1 MNNENINPAVEK
13 TLLLL
18 HHLGQSGS
26 GATQA
31 ELARELGITPST
43 CYRILQTLRKHDWV
57 RKGADSRYDLS
68 GGVLTATMKLHRQLA
83 RLEHC
88 RPLLDE
94 LAAAT
99 GLTAKLSIRQGDRQV
114 TILRAESPRPLSVS
128 GKVGARFPLIE
139 GSVGAALLSRTEETE
154 VRELAANCPE
164 DIAERGNPDLV
175 LARIATIRRDGF
187 CLNIGHTRWRIGAMS
202 APLVGADGQ
211 VAAAL
216 TLLGIDDDFAAG
228 CIGPLATALLEAIR
242 TCRERNWD
250 HQPPSACS

>member
-1 MNNENINPAVEK
+1 MNTENINPAVEK
-13 TLLLL
+13 TLFLL
-18 HHLGQSGS
+18 HHLGQSPH

-31 ELARELGITPST
+31 ELARELGISPST

-68 GGVLTATMKLHRQLA
+68 GGVLSATMKLHRQLV

-99 GLTAKLSIRQGDRQV
+99 GLTAKLSIRQGTWQV

-139 GSVGAALLSRTEETE
+139 GSVGAALLSRTEPDE
-154 VRELAANCPE
+154 VRELANGCTE
-164 DIAERGNPDLV
+164 DIPERGNSDLV
-175 LARIATIRRDGF
+175 LSRIQTIRRDGC
-187 CLNIGHTRWRIGAMS
+187 CLNTSLTRWRIGAMS
-202 APLVGADGQ
+202 APLIGPDGE
-211 VAAAL
+211 VTAAL
-216 TLLGIDDDFAAG
+216 TLLGVDEDFAGEQAS
-228 CIGPLATALLEAIR
+228 ILAERLLRAV
-242 TCRERNWD
+242 ERYETEN
-250 HQPPSACS
+250 P

>member
-1 MNNENINPAVEK
+1 MNSENTNPAVEK

-31 ELARELGITPST
+31 ELARELGISPST

-57 RKGADSRYDLS
+57 RKGADGRYDLS
-68 GGVLTATMKLHRQLA
+68 GGVLSATMKLHRQLV

-94 LAAAT
+94 LAATT

-139 GSVGAALLSRTEETE
+139 GSVGAVLLSRTEAAE
-154 VRELAANCPE
+154 VRELAANCTE
-164 DIAERGNPDLV
+164 DIPERGNPDLV
-175 LARIATIRRDGF
+175 LSRIETIRRAGY
-187 CLNIGHTRWRIGAMS
+187 CLNIGQTRWRIGAMS

-216 TLLGIDDDFAAG
+216 TLLGVDEDFADDQAKTLAG
-228 CIGPLATALLEAIR
+228 RLLGAVKRYE
-242 TCRERNWD
+242 TEN
-250 HQPPSACS
+250 P

>member
-1 MNNENINPAVEK
+1 MNNENTNPAVEK

-31 ELARELGITPST
+31 ELARELGISPST

-57 RKGADSRYDLS
+57 RKGTDSRYDLS
-68 GGVLTATMKLHRQLA
+68 GGVLTATMKLHRQLV

-94 LAAAT
+94 LAATT

-139 GSVGAALLSRTEETE
+139 GSVGAALLSRTEADE

-164 DIAERGNPDLV
+164 DIPERGNPDLV
-175 LARIATIRRDGF
+175 LARIATIRRDGY
-187 CLNIGHTRWRIGAMS
+187 CLNIGQTRWRIGAMS

-211 VAAAL
+211 VATAL
-216 TLLGIDDDFAAG
+216 TLLGVDEDFADDQVKTLAG
-228 CIGPLATALLEAIR
+228 RLLGAV
-242 TCRERNWD
+242 ERYETENL
-250 HQPPSACS
+250 